1 MGALSGLGLLARRQL
16 RTSWGATAALGVVAF
31 LAAGVLSTAPR
42 AVATMHADQVAYEAA
57 TASGLA
63 RDVISVA
70 GAVPGASYGMPPGI
84 RPDSEGLAGTPPEP
98 DWAPFLANLDTVRAE
113 TPEPLR
119 SVMGAPDFHVTAQDP
134 ALTEPVPRSE
144 LAEAKVFLRASPD
157 LAEHGELVEGRWPAA
172 TPGPAYEENGE
183 GLADPAPPFEVA
195 VSRAVADAYGWDV
208 GGRYH
213 AIAGGGVV
221 RLAERYPA
229 LVVTGIFETGDP
241 EADYWLHHSLGA
253 RASII
258 ADPNRG
264 LLGTAAVY
272 VSPAMIAPLTLGF
285 ADTRVWYPVDT
296 DGVTAADV
304 PVLLSQVNGQ
314 SAQTFLV
321 PAGPDDPAPMQL
333 RPDSR
338 LSEILERLLAQRTG
352 VDAIVA
358 VLAVGPLGATVAVLA
373 LGARLVVDRRRP
385 ALALLRARGA
395 SGGQLR
401 LLMGGEGLVVGLGS
415 AAAGFVA
422 GLVLA
427 AATGIDAP
435 VTAGQVALA
444 LAAGL
449 APAAALALATSP
461 GGLRTTRADLAPRSR
476 GRVRWVL
483 EVLVVAGAVLAAWL
497 LLSRGVVAGSGAGA
511 GTGVDPLVAAAP
523 LLVSLAVTLLAY
535 RAYPWLAL
543 AAERALAPRRDL
555 VPFLGAARAT
565 RDPAGGPVPAIALV
579 LAVAV
584 AATSAV
590 LYSTVSGGVVREAW
604 RATGADLRVSGPVVD
619 EQIAEQIGAIDGVTA
634 VTPVGDVGDGLLRG
648 GGSSPRVEVWT
659 VDAGELAVAQQDV
672 EGAPESLPGLAAGA
686 DGGGDGDGDAALP
699 VILTRGAAGPGV
711 GPGSTGITLATQ
723 EGSVPVEI
731 VDVVDELPGLPAGRA
746 LVVADADRLEAAT
759 GDHAYARVGLVGL
772 TGTADRDAV
781 TAEISR
787 LLPSSVL
794 EDPDQEADAVLAAPV
809 SGGLAAAFVLAVLL
823 AGLLCAAA
831 VVMTLMLAAP
841 ARARL
846 LAVLQT
852 LGLSSRQARG
862 LVGWEIGPWA
872 GVALA
877 VGAVLGV
884 VVPELVLAAVDVTAL
899 TGGPAQPDAEYDP
912 LLLGAAAAGF
922 VVVVLAGVGVAAALS
937 RRGQVAAQLRM
948 GSND

>member
-1 MGALSGLGLLARRQL
+1 
-16 RTSWGATAALGVVAF
+16 SWGATAALGVVAF

-42 AVATMHADQVAYEAA
+42 AVATMHADQVAYE
-57 TASGLA
+57 TASSSGLA
-63 RDVISVA
+63 RDVISVV
-70 GAVPGASYGMPPGI
+70 GAVPGASSGLPPGM
-84 RPDSEGLAGTPPEP
+84 RPDADGLTGTPAEP
-98 DWAPFLANLDTVRAE
+98 DWAPFLANLDTLRAE

-119 SVMGAPDFHVTAQDP
+119 SAMGAPDFHVTASDP

-172 TPGPAYEENGE
+172 TPGPAYEETGE

-208 GGRYH
+208 GGRYD
-213 AIAGGGVV
+213 ALSGGGVV

-253 RASII
+253 RASVI

-296 DGVTAADV
+296 DGVTAPDV

-415 AAAGFVA
+415 AAAGFAA
-422 GLVLA
+422 GLALA

-435 VTAGQVALA
+435 VTAGQVGLA

-461 GGLRTTRADLAPRSR
+461 GGLRATRADLAPRSR
-476 GRVRWVL
+476 SRVRWVL

-497 LLSRGVVAGSGAGA
+497 LLSRGVVAGSGADG
-511 GTGVDPLVAAAP
+511 GSGVDPLVAAAP

-604 RATGADLRVSGPVVD
+604 RATGADLRLSGPVVD
-619 EQIAEQIGAIDGVTA
+619 EQVVGQIGAIDGVTA
-634 VTPVGDVGDGLLRG
+634 VTPVGDVGDGLLQG

-659 VDAGELAVAQQDV
+659 VDAAALAVAQQDV
-672 EGAPESLPGLAAGA
+672 EGAPETLAGLAAGA
-686 DGGGDGDGDAALP
+686 DGAAGGDAGGGDAGGGDDGGAALP
-699 VILTRGAAGPGV
+699 VILTPGAAGPGV

-746 LVVADADRLEAAT
+746 LVVADAERLEAAT

-772 TGTADRDAV
+772 TDTADRAAV

-852 LGLSSRQARG
+852 LGLSSRQGRG

-872 GVALA
+872 AVALA

-899 TGGPAQPDAEYDP
+899 TGGPTQPDAEYDP
-912 LLLGAAAAGF
+912 LLLGAAATGF
-922 VVVVLAGVGVAAALS
+922 VVVVLAGVGVAAGLS
-937 RRGQVAAQLRM
+937 RRGEVAAQLRM

>member
-1 MGALSGLGLLARRQL
+1 
-16 RTSWGATAALGVVAF
+16 V
-31 LAAGVLSTAPR
+31 
-42 AVATMHADQVAYEAA
+42 
-57 TASGLA
+57 
-63 RDVISVA
+63 
-70 GAVPGASYGMPPGI
+70 
-84 RPDSEGLAGTPPEP
+84 
-98 DWAPFLANLDTVRAE
+98 
-113 TPEPLR
+113 
-119 SVMGAPDFHVTAQDP
+119 
-134 ALTEPVPRSE
+134 
-144 LAEAKVFLRASPD
+144 
-157 LAEHGELVEGRWPAA
+157 
-172 TPGPAYEENGE
+172 
-183 GLADPAPPFEVA
+183 
-195 VSRAVADAYGWDV
+195 
-208 GGRYH
+208 
-213 AIAGGGVV
+213 
-221 RLAERYPA
+221 
-229 LVVTGIFETGDP
+229 
-241 EADYWLHHSLGA
+241 
-253 RASII
+253 I

-272 VSPAMIAPLTLGF
+272 VNPAMITPLTLGF
-285 ADTRVWYPVDT
+285 ADTRIWYPVDT
-296 DGVTAADV
+296 AGVTAADV

-338 LSEILERLLAQRTG
+338 LGEILERLLAQRTG

-395 SGGQLR
+395 SGAQLR
-401 LLMGGEGLVVGLGS
+401 LLMGGEGLVVGLGA
-415 AAAGFVA
+415 AAAGFAA

-427 AATGIDAP
+427 AAVGVDAP

-461 GGLRTTRADLAPRSR
+461 AGLRATRADLAPRSR
-476 GRVRWVL
+476 SRVRWVL
-483 EVLVVAGAVLAAWL
+483 EVLVVAGAALATWL

-511 GTGVDPLVAAAP
+511 GSGVDPLVAAAP
-523 LLVSLAVTLLAY
+523 LLVSLAVTLLAV

-604 RATGADLRVSGPVVD
+604 RATGADLRISGPIVD
-619 EQIAEQIGAIDGVTA
+619 EPVAEQLGALDGVAA
-634 VTPVGDVGDGLLRG
+634 VTPVGEVGDGLLQG
-648 GGSSPRVEVWT
+648 VGSSPRVEVWT
-659 VDAGELAVAQQDV
+659 VDAAELAVAQQDV
-672 EGAPESLPGLAAGA
+672 AGAPGTLDGLAGPDGSAGA
-686 DGGGDGDGDAALP
+686 DDALP
-699 VILTRGAAGPGV
+699 VILTRGAAGSGI

-723 EGSVPVEI
+723 EGSVPVRV
-731 VDVVDELPGLPAGRA
+731 VDVVDELPGLPAGRS
-746 LVVADADRLEAAT
+746 LVVADVDRLAEAT
-759 GDHAYARVGLVGL
+759 GDKAYARIALVGL
-772 TGTADRDAV
+772 TDGAERDAV

-787 LLPSSVL
+787 LLPSSVI

-809 SGGLAAAFVLAVLL
+809 SGGLAIAFVLAVLL

-852 LGLSSRQARG
+852 LGLSPRQGRG

-872 GVALA
+872 AVALA
-877 VGAVLGV
+877 MGAVLGV

-899 TGGPAQPDAEYDP
+899 TGGPTQPDAQYDP
-912 LLLGAAAAGF
+912 LLLGAAAVGF
-922 VVVVLAGVGVAAALS
+922 VVVVLAAVGVAAALS
-937 RRGQVAAQLRM
+937 RRGEVAAQLRM

>member
-42 AVATMHADQVAYEAA
+42 AVATMHADQVAYETAS
-57 TASGLA
+57 ASGLA
-63 RDVISVA
+63 RDVISVV
-70 GAVPGASYGMPPGI
+70 GAVPGAAYGMPPGM
-84 RPDSEGLAGTPPEP
+84 RPDSDGLTGTPPEP

-119 SVMGAPDFHVTAQDP
+119 SAMGAPDFHVTASDP
-134 ALTEPVPRSE
+134 AFTEPVPRSD
-144 LAEAKVFLRASPD
+144 LSEAKVFLRASPD

-172 TPGPAYEENGE
+172 TPGPVYEETGE

-208 GGRYH
+208 GGRYD
-213 AIAGGGVV
+213 ALSGGGVV
-221 RLAERYPA
+221 RLAERYPS

-241 EADYWLHHSLGA
+241 DADYWLHHSLGA
-253 RASII
+253 RASVI

-264 LLGTAAVY
+264 LLGTASVY

-296 DGVTAADV
+296 AGVTAADV

-321 PAGPDDPAPMQL
+321 AAGPDDPAPMQL

-415 AAAGFVA
+415 AAAGFAA
-422 GLVLA
+422 GLALA

-476 GRVRWVL
+476 SRVRWVL
-483 EVLVVAGAVLAAWL
+483 EVLVVAGAALAAWL
-497 LLSRGVVAGSGAGA
+497 LLSRGVVAGSGADG
-511 GTGVDPLVAAAP
+511 GSGVDPLVAAAP

-535 RAYPWLAL
+535 RGYPWLAL

-590 LYSTVSGGVVREAW
+590 LFSTVSGGVVREAW

-619 EQIAEQIGAIDGVTA
+619 EQVTEQIGAIAGVTA
-634 VTPVGDVGDGLLRG
+634 VTPVGDVGDGLLQG

-659 VDAGELAVAQQDV
+659 VDAAELAVAQQDV
-672 EGAPESLPGLAAGA
+672 EGAPETLAGLGAGD
-686 DGGGDGDGDAALP
+686 DGGAGDAALP
-699 VILTRGAAGPGV
+699 VILTPGAAGPGV
-711 GPGSTGITLATQ
+711 GPGTTGITLATQ

-772 TGTADRDAV
+772 TDTADRTAV

-852 LGLSSRQARG
+852 LGLSPRQGRG

-872 GVALA
+872 AVALA

-884 VVPELVLAAVDVTAL
+884 VVPELVLSAVDVTAL

-922 VVVVLAGVGVAAALS
+922 VAVVLAGVGVAAALS
-937 RRGQVAAQLRM
+937 RRGEVAAQLRM